1 MSNPIPIPEEIALS
15 QRFAIRHKVYKDLWF
30 RETYGSYTH
39 HEASSEDRYHIRLF
53 RSRLSAQR
61 FLEKWQQGKF
71 ISDSDGAIYINR
83 VITAR
88 NKHDYEIIPV
98 AIILTDY
105 AHS

>member
-1 MSNPIPIPEEIALS
+1 MSIPIPIPGEIVLN

-39 HEASSEDRYHIRLF
+39 HEATSNDHYHIRLF

-61 FLEKWQQGKF
+61 FLEQWQLGKF
-71 ISDSDGAIYINR
+71 IPDGDGGVNIKKLTTR
-83 VITAR
+83 D
-88 NKHDYEIIPV
+88 KHDYEIIPV

-105 AHS
+105 SHA

>member
-1 MSNPIPIPEEIALS
+1 MSIPIPIPGEIVLN
-15 QRFAIRHKVYKDLWF
+15 QRFAIRHKVYKDRWF

-39 HEASSEDRYHIRLF
+39 HEATPVNHCHIRLF

-105 AHS
+105 SHA

>member
-1 MSNPIPIPEEIALS
+1 MSIPIPIPGEIVLN

-30 RETYGSYTH
+30 RETHGSYTH
-39 HEASSEDRYHIRLF
+39 HEATLDIHCHIRLF

-71 ISDSDGAIYINR
+71 IPDGDGGVNIKKLTTR
-83 VITAR
+83 D
-88 NKHDYEIIPV
+88 KHDYEIIPV

-105 AHS
+105 SHA